1 MTAEVEFL
9 PVAPYLLQ
17 SCLGA
22 PDLTRRRFPGGLE
35 LAFEAGGAPVYARAW
50 QTSDGRLRARIDAT
64 DLEPAHDR
72 LRELLRVD
80 VDHRP
85 FLRMAERDRM
95 LAPLRSRLTGMRP
108 LLLGSVAHALMRG
121 VCGQLI
127 RTSEALAI
135 ERRIVAVLSPRYR
148 GLRLPP
154 TADAIAH
161 AHPARFERAGL
172 SPQRAA
178 LLSRASLQPWDDLAV
193 QPSDRVEARLR
204 ALRGLGAWTSGHV
217 LLHGYGRLDR
227 GLAGDLALVRLATRL
242 LGRKADTAD
251 TERLLEPY
259 GEWRGLASLWL
270 MHHPLAAR
278 HPLPASA

>member
-1 MTAEVEFL
+1 VTAEVEFR

-35 LAFEAGGAPVYARAW
+35 LVFEAEDSPAYARAW
-50 QTSDGRLRARIDAT
+50 QTRDGRVLARIDAA
-64 DLEPAHDR
+64 EEAAAHDR
-72 LRELLRVD
+72 LREILRID
-80 VDHRP
+80 ADHRP
-85 FLRMAERDRM
+85 FLKMVDGDR
-95 LAPLRSRLTGMRP
+95 LLEPLRTRLRGMRP
-108 LLLGSVAHALMRG
+108 LLLGSVPHALMRG

-127 RTSEALAI
+127 RTGEALEI
-135 ERRIVAVLSPRYR
+135 ERRIVARLSPRHG

-154 TADAIAH
+154 TAEAIMH
-161 AHPARFERAGL
+161 EHPARFERAGL

-178 LLSRASLQPWDDLAV
+178 LLSRASKQPWAALATES
-193 QPSDRVEARLR
+193 SDRVEARLR
-204 ALRGLGAWTSGHV
+204 SLRGLGAWTAGHV
-217 LLHGYGRLDR
+217 LLHGYGRFDR

-242 LGRKADTAD
+242 LGRPADTAD
-251 TERLLEPY
+251 TERLIEPY

-278 HPLPASA
+278 HAIT